1 MFLVV
6 RETSSPHTEYIV
18 PIDLMTATIADTIQ
32 LRCSKAEL
40 EKMDLFI
47 KAKFIE
53 EKVPNNNFVY
63 GMGKNGMGSYYYLPY
78 VSAERT
84 IYEAVEHQQ
93 IPLGELTVHRGTH
106 VEATDGYVGKVDK
119 FVVNPKTASLRIW

>member
-1 MFLVV
+1 MEIPLQASVECTDGVCSRSSYVLIDPIVEQVMFLVV

-47 KAKFIE
+47 KTKFIE

-93 IPLGELTVHRGTH
+93 IPLG
-106 VEATDGYVGKVDK
+106 
-119 FVVNPKTASLRIW
+119 N